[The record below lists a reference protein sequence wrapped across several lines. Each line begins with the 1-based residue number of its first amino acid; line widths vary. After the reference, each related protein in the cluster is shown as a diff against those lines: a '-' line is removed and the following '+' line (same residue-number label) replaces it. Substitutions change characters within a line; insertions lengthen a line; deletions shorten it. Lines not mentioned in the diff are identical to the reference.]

1 MDHVDFDFWKFFAGI
16 GIFLWGIFQL
26 ENAIKA
32 LGGNSF
38 RQMLHRF
45 TNAPWK
51 GILIGTI
58 VTALLQSSSLVT
70 LMVLA
75 FLGAGVLNLKN
86 AIGVVLGAN
95 LGTTATA
102 WIVAT
107 LGFKFSVESFS
118 LPFLGIGSFL
128 FLIFENRPNLKNIG
142 AFSIGFGLM
151 FLGLDFMKS
160 SIEAIAQGVDLD
172 IFKGYGAWIFLIVGL
187 VLTAVIQ
194 SSSAAIVIVLST
206 MNAGM
211 IGLTEGAAMVIGAN
225 IGTTITLGIGSFG
238 GTADKKR
245 LALSHFLFN
254 LVTGTLVFI
263 FLDWILQFTMKVFS
277 IRDPLMELVLFN
289 TFLNAVGIVLFY
301 PFISHLERLLK
312 KLFKKD
318 EPLGLSKFIK
328 NVSPKLPSVAL
339 EALEKEILLAYDST
353 VNFILNVLENGDLE
367 ENNNSIWRKILY
379 QPLDLLEE
387 YDRIKKLEDEITKYH
402 ILLQEEFL
410 SEREAQK
417 LTSLMLSLRTMVF
430 AAKDIKDVMHNIRDL
445 EDEEDRVVVSL
456 HGKIKSYIMEYL
468 EKLNSYKKLEK
479 TPESE
484 PNWITENS
492 KQYKTWISDLYADLK
507 SSDLEFPVSTLNN
520 VIKQVISC
528 LDNLGSSVIHWKHQ
542 KKEVIDVMP

>member
-26 ENAIKA
+26 ENAIKE

-128 FLIFENRPNLKNIG
+128 FLIFEDRPNLKNMG
-142 AFSIGFGLM
+142 AFSIGFGLL

-160 SIEAIAQGVDLD
+160 SIEAIAQGMDLD
-172 IFKGYGAWIFLIVGL
+172 VFKGYGTWIFLIVGL

-194 SSSAAIVIVLST
+194 SSSASIVIVLST

-225 IGTTITLGIGSFG
+225 IGTTITLGMGSFG

-263 FLDWILQFTMKVFS
+263 FLDWIIQFTIKVFS
-277 IRDPLMELVLFN
+277 VRDPLMELVLFN

-301 PFISHLERLLK
+301 PFISHLEKLLK

-353 VNFILNVLENGDLE
+353 VNFILNVLGNGELE
-367 ENNNSIWRKILY
+367 ENNKSIWRKILY

-387 YDRIKKLEDEITKYH
+387 YGRIKKLEDEITKYH

-430 AAKDIKDVMHNIRDL
+430 AAKDIKDVMHNIRDM

-468 EKLNSYKKLEK
+468 EKLDAYKKLEK
-479 TPESE
+479 TPDSE

-492 KQYKTWISDLYADLK
+492 RQYKTWISDLYADLK
-507 SSDLEFPVSTLNN
+507 SNDLEFPVSTLNN

>member
-45 TNAPWK
+45 TDAPWK
-51 GILIGTI
+51 GIIIGAF

-128 FLIFENRPNLKNIG
+128 FLIFEDRPNLKNIG
-142 AFSIGFGLM
+142 AFSIGFGLL

-479 TPESE
+479 TPDSE

-507 SSDLEFPVSTLNN
+507 SNDLEFPVSTLNN

>member
-1 MDHVDFDFWKFFAGI
+1 MDQVDFDFWKFFAGI

-26 ENAIKA
+26 ENSIKE

-38 RQMLHRF
+38 RQLMHRF
-45 TNAPWK
+45 TDAPWK
-51 GILIGTI
+51 GILIGAF

-107 LGFKFSVESFS
+107 LGFKFSVEAFSF
-118 LPFLGIGSFL
+118 PFLGFGIFL
-128 FLIFENRPNLKNIG
+128 FLFFKDRPYLKNFG
-142 AFSIGFGLM
+142 AVSIGFGLL
-151 FLGLDFMKS
+151 FLGLDFMKT
-160 SIEAIAQGVDLD
+160 SIEEIANGMDMERFQ
-172 IFKGYGAWIFLIVGL
+172 GYGSWLYLIIGL
-187 VLTAVIQ
+187 VITAVMQ

-225 IGTTITLGIGSFG
+225 IGTTVTLGIGSFG

-254 LVTGTLVFI
+254 VVTGTLVFF
-263 FLDWILQFTMKVFS
+263 FLDGIIHFTMRTFS
-277 IRDPLMELVLFN
+277 IHDPLMELVLFN
-289 TFLNAVGIVLFY
+289 TFLNAVGILLFY
-301 PFISHLERLLK
+301 PFINQLERLLK

-318 EPLGLSKFIK
+318 EPQGLSKFIK

-339 EALEKEILLAYDST
+339 EALEKEILLTYDAT
-353 VNFILNVLENGDLE
+353 VNFVVIIMENGDE
-367 ENNNSIWRKILY
+367 KENNKSIWQKILY
-379 QPLDLLEE
+379 QPMDLLEE
-387 YDRIKKLEDEITKYH
+387 YGRIKKLEDEITKYN
-402 ILLQEEFL
+402 ILLQEESL
-410 SEREAQK
+410 SEKEAQK

-430 AAKDIKDVMHNIRDL
+430 AAKDIKDVMHNIRDM
-445 EDEEDRVVVSL
+445 EDEEDRVVVVL
-456 HGKIKSYIMEYL
+456 HGKIKSYVLAFL
-468 EKLNSYKKLEK
+468 EKMDSYKKLEK
-479 TPESE
+479 TPENE

-492 KQYKTWISDLYADLK
+492 KQYKVWISDLYGELK
-507 SSDLEFPVSTLNN
+507 SNELEFPVSTLNN
-520 VIKQVISC
+520 VIKQVISSM
-528 LDNLGSSVIHWKHQ
+528 DNLGSSVIHWKHQ

>member
-128 FLIFENRPNLKNIG
+128 FLIFEDRPNLKNIG
-142 AFSIGFGLM
+142 AFSIGFGLL

-430 AAKDIKDVMHNIRDL
+430 AAKDIKDVMHNIRDM

-479 TPESE
+479 TPDSE

-492 KQYKTWISDLYADLK
+492 KQYKTWISDLYADIK
-507 SSDLEFPVSTLNN
+507 SNDLEFPVSTLNN

>member
-160 SIEAIAQGVDLD
+160 SIEAIAQGMDLD

-430 AAKDIKDVMHNIRDL
+430 AAKDIKDVMHNIRDM

-492 KQYKTWISDLYADLK
+492 KQYKTWISDLYAELK

>member
-1 MDHVDFDFWKFFAGI
+1 
-16 GIFLWGIFQL
+16 
-26 ENAIKA
+26 
-32 LGGNSF
+32 
-38 RQMLHRF
+38 
-45 TNAPWK
+45 
-51 GILIGTI
+51 
-58 VTALLQSSSLVT
+58 
-70 LMVLA
+70 
-75 FLGAGVLNLKN
+75 
-86 AIGVVLGAN
+86 
-95 LGTTATA
+95 
-102 WIVAT
+102 
-107 LGFKFSVESFS
+107 
-118 LPFLGIGSFL
+118 
-128 FLIFENRPNLKNIG
+128 
-142 AFSIGFGLM
+142 
-151 FLGLDFMKS
+151 
-160 SIEAIAQGVDLD
+160 
-172 IFKGYGAWIFLIVGL
+172 
-187 VLTAVIQ
+187 
-194 SSSAAIVIVLST
+194 
-206 MNAGM
+206 
-211 IGLTEGAAMVIGAN
+211 
-225 IGTTITLGIGSFG
+225 
-238 GTADKKR
+238 
-245 LALSHFLFN
+245 
-254 LVTGTLVFI
+254 
-263 FLDWILQFTMKVFS
+263 MKVFS

-367 ENNNSIWRKILY
+367 ENNKSIWRKILY

-387 YDRIKKLEDEITKYH
+387 YGRIKKLEDEITKYH

-430 AAKDIKDVMHNIRDL
+430 AAKDIKDVMHNIRDM

-507 SSDLEFPVSTLNN
+507 SNDLEFPVSTLNN
-520 VIKQVISC
+520 VIKQVISSM
-528 LDNLGSSVIHWKHQ
+528 DNLGSSVIHWKHQ

>member
-1 MDHVDFDFWKFFAGI
+1 MDQIDFDFWKFFAGI

-26 ENAIKA
+26 ENAIKE

-38 RQMLHRF
+38 RQLLHRF
-45 TNAPWK
+45 TDKPWK
-51 GILIGTI
+51 GILIGTL
-58 VTALLQSSSLVT
+58 VTAFLQSSSLVT

-107 LGFKFSVESFS
+107 LGFKFSIESFS

-128 FLIFENRPNLKNIG
+128 FLIFENRPNLKNLG

-160 SIEAIAQGVDLD
+160 SIESLAQGMDLD
-172 IFKGYGAWIFLIVGL
+172 IFQGYGAWIYLVVGL
-187 VLTAVIQ
+187 VVTAVIQ
-194 SSSAAIVIVLST
+194 SSSAVIVIVLST

-225 IGTTITLGIGSFG
+225 IGTTVTLGIGSLG

-254 LVTGTLVFI
+254 FITGTLVFF
-263 FLDWILQFTMKVFS
+263 FLDWVIQFTMNVFS

-289 TFLNAVGIVLFY
+289 TFLNAIGILLFY
-301 PFISHLERLLK
+301 PFISQLERFLK

-318 EPLGLSKFIK
+318 EPQGLSKFIK

-339 EALEKEILLAYDST
+339 EALEKEIFLAFEST
-353 VNFILNVLENGDLE
+353 ENFIMNVLENGELE
-367 ENNNSIWRKILY
+367 ENNKSIWRKILY
-379 QPLDLLEE
+379 QPVDLLEE
-387 YDRIKKLEDEITKYH
+387 YNRIKKLEDEITKYH
-402 ILLQEEFL
+402 ILIQEEFL
-410 SEREAQK
+410 SQKEAQK

-430 AAKDIKDVMHNIRDL
+430 AAKDIKDVMHNIRDM

-456 HGKIKSYIMEYL
+456 HGKIKSYIIAYL
-468 EKLNSYKKLEK
+468 EKLDSYKNLEK

-484 PNWITENS
+484 PDWIAENS
-492 KQYKTWISDLYADLK
+492 RQYKIWISDLYTELK
-507 SSDLEFPVSTLNN
+507 SNDLEFPVSTLNN

-542 KKEVIDVMP
+542 KKEVNGVRS

>member
-430 AAKDIKDVMHNIRDL
+430 AAKDIKDVMHNIRDM

-456 HGKIKSYIMEYL
+456 HGKIKSYIMEYF

>member
-1 MDHVDFDFWKFFAGI
+1 MDQIDFDFWEFFAGI

-26 ENAIKA
+26 ENAIKE

-38 RQMLHRF
+38 RQLLHRF
-45 TNAPWK
+45 TDKPWK
-51 GILIGTI
+51 GILIGTL

-107 LGFKFSVESFS
+107 LGFKFSIESFS

-128 FLIFENRPNLKNIG
+128 FLIFENRPNLKNLG

-160 SIEAIAQGVDLD
+160 SIESIAQGMDLD
-172 IFKGYGAWIFLIVGL
+172 IFQGYGAWIYLVVGL
-187 VLTAVIQ
+187 VVTAVIQ
-194 SSSAAIVIVLST
+194 SSSAVIVIVLST

-225 IGTTITLGIGSFG
+225 IGTTVTLGIGSLG

-254 LVTGTLVFI
+254 FITGTLVFF
-263 FLDWILQFTMKVFS
+263 FLDWVIQFTMNVFS

-289 TFLNAVGIVLFY
+289 TFLNAIGILLFY
-301 PFISHLERLLK
+301 PFISQLERFLK

-318 EPLGLSKFIK
+318 EPQGLSKFIK

-339 EALEKEILLAYDST
+339 EALEKEIFLAFEST
-353 VNFILNVLENGDLE
+353 ENFIMNVLENGELE
-367 ENNNSIWRKILY
+367 ENNKSIWRKILY
-379 QPLDLLEE
+379 QPVDLLEE
-387 YDRIKKLEDEITKYH
+387 YNRIKKLEDEITKYH
-402 ILLQEEFL
+402 ILIQEEFL
-410 SEREAQK
+410 SQKEAQK

-430 AAKDIKDVMHNIRDL
+430 AAKDIKDVMHNIRDM

-456 HGKIKSYIMEYL
+456 HGKIKSYIIVYL
-468 EKLNSYKKLEK
+468 EKLDSYKNLEK

-484 PNWITENS
+484 PDWIAENS
-492 KQYKTWISDLYADLK
+492 RQYKIWISDLYTELK
-507 SSDLEFPVSTLNN
+507 SNDLEFPVSTLNN

-542 KKEVIDVMP
+542 KKEVNGVRS

>member
-1 MDHVDFDFWKFFAGI
+1 MDQIDFDFWKFFAGI

-26 ENAIKA
+26 ENAIKE

-38 RQMLHRF
+38 RQLLHRF
-45 TNAPWK
+45 TDKPWK
-51 GILIGTI
+51 GILIGTL

-107 LGFKFSVESFS
+107 LGFKFSIESFS

-128 FLIFENRPNLKNIG
+128 FLIFENRPNLKNLG

-160 SIEAIAQGVDLD
+160 SIESLAQGMDLD
-172 IFKGYGAWIFLIVGL
+172 IFQGYGAWIYLVVGL
-187 VLTAVIQ
+187 VVTAVIQ
-194 SSSAAIVIVLST
+194 SSSAVIVIVLST

-225 IGTTITLGIGSFG
+225 IGTTVTLGIGSLG

-254 LVTGTLVFI
+254 FITGTLVFF
-263 FLDWILQFTMKVFS
+263 FLDWVIQFTMNVFS

-289 TFLNAVGIVLFY
+289 TFLNAIGILLFY
-301 PFISHLERLLK
+301 PFISQLERFLK

-318 EPLGLSKFIK
+318 EPQGLSKFIK

-339 EALEKEILLAYDST
+339 EALEKEIFLAFEST
-353 VNFILNVLENGDLE
+353 ENFIMNVLENGELE
-367 ENNNSIWRKILY
+367 ENNKSIWRKILY
-379 QPLDLLEE
+379 QPMDLLEE
-387 YDRIKKLEDEITKYH
+387 YNRIKKLEDEITKYH
-402 ILLQEEFL
+402 ILIQEEFL
-410 SEREAQK
+410 SQKEAQK
-417 LTSLMLSLRTMVF
+417 LTSQMLSLRTMVF
-430 AAKDIKDVMHNIRDL
+430 AAKDIKDVMHNIRDM

-456 HGKIKSYIMEYL
+456 HGKIKSYIIAYL
-468 EKLNSYKKLEK
+468 EKLDSFKNLEK

-484 PNWITENS
+484 PDWIAENS
-492 KQYKTWISDLYADLK
+492 RQYKIWISDLYTELK
-507 SSDLEFPVSTLNN
+507 SNDLEFPVSTLNN

-542 KKEVIDVMP
+542 IKEVNGVRS

>member
-45 TNAPWK
+45 TDAPWK
-51 GILIGTI
+51 GIIIGAF

-128 FLIFENRPNLKNIG
+128 FLIFEDRPNLKNIG
-142 AFSIGFGLM
+142 AFSIGFGLL

-172 IFKGYGAWIFLIVGL
+172 ILKGYGAWIFLIVGL
-187 VLTAVIQ
+187 ILTAVIQ

-353 VNFILNVLENGDLE
+353 VNFILNVVGNGELE
-367 ENNNSIWRKILY
+367 ENNKSIWRKILY

-387 YDRIKKLEDEITKYH
+387 YGRIKKLEDEITKYH

-430 AAKDIKDVMHNIRDL
+430 AAKDIKDVMHNIRDM

-507 SSDLEFPVSTLNN
+507 SNDLEFPVSTLNN
-520 VIKQVISC
+520 VIKQVISSM
-528 LDNLGSSVIHWKHQ
+528 DNLGSSVIHWKHQ
-542 KKEVIDVMP
+542 QKEVIDVMP

>member
-128 FLIFENRPNLKNIG
+128 FLIFEDRPNLKNIG

-430 AAKDIKDVMHNIRDL
+430 AAKDIKDVMHNIRDM

-479 TPESE
+479 IPESE

-507 SSDLEFPVSTLNN
+507 SNDLEFPVSTLNN